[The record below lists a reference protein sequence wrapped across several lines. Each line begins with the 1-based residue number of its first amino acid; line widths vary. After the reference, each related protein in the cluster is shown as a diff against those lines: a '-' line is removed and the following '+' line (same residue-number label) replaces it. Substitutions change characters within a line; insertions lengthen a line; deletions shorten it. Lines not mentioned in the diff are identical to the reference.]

1 MARFTTGVFI
11 SDEVLLSVSFA
22 AAQARLAN
30 LARGGSLLSASQAA
44 YDEGITGLV
53 RVGPLGSGPGISRLV
68 QVHFRDLVTR
78 EGSAVLTLRWETAG
92 PGGGLFPA
100 LDADIT
106 LTPAG
111 EQVTS
116 LKLAGA
122 YRPPLGA
129 VGAGLDGAILHR
141 VATAI
146 GPVASSATTWAG
158 RIRQRTGVSVWA
170 NEAGMAPPKKRT
182 GCPAYFEARASR
194 CSAAPASV
202 ISATMPRTSRQRRGR
217 HGS

>member
-1 MARFTTGVFI
+1 MFV
-11 SDEVLLSVSFA
+11 SDEVLLDVSFA

-30 LARGGSLLSASQAA
+30 LARGGSLLSASQSA
-44 YDEGITGLV
+44 YDDGITGLA

-78 EGSAVLTLRWETAG
+78 EGSALLTLRWETVG

-111 EQVTS
+111 EQATL
-116 LKLAGA
+116 LKLAGT

-129 VGAGLDGAILHR
+129 VGAGLDRAILHR
-141 VATAI
+141 VATATTRTFMSR
-146 GPVASSATTWAG
+146 VAGAIAHPASAAEREQG
-158 RIRQRTGVSVWA
+158 I
-170 NEAGMAPPKKRT
+170 
-182 GCPAYFEARASR
+182 ARA
-194 CSAAPASV
+194 APSGLPP
-202 ISATMPRTSRQRRGR
+202 ATETP
-217 HGS
+217 

>member
-1 MARFTTGVFI
+1 MARFTAGVFI
-11 SDEVLLSVSFA
+11 SDEVLLSVSFG

-30 LARGGSLLSASQAA
+30 LARGGLLLSASQAA

-68 QVHFRDLVTR
+68 QVPFRDQVTR

-129 VGAGLDGAILHR
+129 VGTGLDGATLHR
-141 VATAI
+141 VST
-146 GPVASSATTWAG
+146 ATTHTFMNRVAG
-158 RIRQRTGVSVWA
+158 A
-170 NEAGMAPPKKRT
+170 MAHPAGAAERER
-182 GCPAYFEARASR
+182 GIAG
-194 CSAAPASV
+194 AAPSWLTT
-202 ISATMPRTSRQRRGR
+202 ATETP
-217 HGS
+217 